1 MMKRLPVLAP
11 VLSLLLALF
20 CGLPIAWAQPAL
32 PPIPPLERAAGDQHQ
47 VRRLVLDNGL
57 KVLLLSDPKLNV
69 SSAALAVGVGSLAD
83 PPQRQGLAHFLEH
96 MLFLGTEKYPDVN
109 DFDAYLQRNSGGNNA
124 YTADDRTNFHLE
136 VRHQAFEGALDRFSQ
151 FFIAPRFDARFT
163 EREMNAVASEHQK
176 NLENDLWRENQL
188 ATVAYAPGHPARHFG
203 TGSRQTLA
211 GVTREE
217 LLAFYEAH
225 YSANRMTLALAGAAS
240 LDQLERWARQ
250 YFAAV
255 PDRKLPPLVYP
266 ADYLPRQPA
275 LRVLRMEPIKDLRQM
290 HLEFAL
296 PGLFDGWPHKSAEL
310 LGLAF
315 GGEGPG
321 SLLAQLKAEGL
332 ATSLSAGAQS
342 ATRQYG
348 ALELQIGLTPQGLQQ
363 AERVLQLVFAT
374 AKLWREQGLPP
385 QLFNER
391 RTLAQLDERFRD
403 QGEGA
408 MRAATLANL
417 AMDYP
422 LDVAERVPY
431 LWLQEDPAAFQALLA
446 RVVSDNLLVTLVAKG
461 QPADRTEPVYGTRY
475 SYSEDGGAA
484 YAALLQPPAVAAL
497 RRPEPNPFVPAGTAL
512 QPLQPARLID
522 TPALSL
528 YHAQDE
534 EFQRPQAAYLLRHRL
549 PRSLAST
556 RSAVLLRFYEA
567 AVNEALNE
575 TTYAAAEAGQRFML
589 GASLDG
595 GVLLAVDGWDEAS
608 GRLLDAVAPQLV
620 DIRLSEAR
628 FAALKDRLLRALSAA
643 ETADAYL
650 SVRETRRSLLREFY
664 ATPAQMLPLA
674 RGVTLAEVQAFAHR
688 IYREGR
694 LEALVYGNVGP
705 QQAMAAVR
713 RIAARLGTRGLPE
726 DQLLRPRQ
734 LASPPGQVLRTR
746 ETLKVNNS
754 TWRGEWLLGD
764 DGPELRAAAQVI
776 AAVIGDPFYSEL
788 RTRQQLGY
796 IVQGTAIEDE
806 RQTSTLFVIQS
817 GDYPADVLQQRA
829 EAFIQ
834 TLPRVLAELP
844 DEAWA
849 TVVAGV
855 RERLLERDKS
865 IAARARRLFGLAY
878 EERADWSRAQATVA
892 ALDRLDKAR
901 AAQILARALDPAT
914 RRERS
919 FLGFARDHQ
928 PQQPVTPTAP
938 AADPAL
944 AAWKKMQRYE

>member
-1 MMKRLPVLAP
+1 
-11 VLSLLLALF
+11 
-20 CGLPIAWAQPAL
+20 
-32 PPIPPLERAAGDQHQ
+32 
-47 VRRLVLDNGL
+47 
-57 KVLLLSDPKLNV
+57 
-69 SSAALAVGVGSLAD
+69 
-83 PPQRQGLAHFLEH
+83 
-96 MLFLGTEKYPDVN
+96 
-109 DFDAYLQRNSGGNNA
+109 
-124 YTADDRTNFHLE
+124 
-136 VRHQAFEGALDRFSQ
+136 
-151 FFIAPRFDARFT
+151 
-163 EREMNAVASEHQK
+163 
-176 NLENDLWRENQL
+176 
-188 ATVAYAPGHPARHFG
+188 VAYAPGHPARHFG

-211 GVTREE
+211 GVTRDE
-217 LLAFYEAH
+217 LLAFYNAH
-225 YSANRMTLALAGAAS
+225 YSANRMTLALTGAAS

-250 YFAAV
+250 YFGAV
-255 PDRKLPPLVYP
+255 PDRQLPPLVYP

-296 PGLFDGWPHKSAEL
+296 PGLQAGWPHKSAEL

-315 GGEGPG
+315 GSEGAG

-342 ATRQYG
+342 TTRQYG

-363 AERVLQLVFAT
+363 TARVLQLVFAN
-374 AKLWREQGLPP
+374 ARLWREQGLPP
-385 QLFNER
+385 QLFSER
-391 RTLAQLDERFRD
+391 QTLARLDERFRD
-403 QGEGA
+403 KGEGA
-408 MRAATLANL
+408 SLAAALANL
-417 AMDYP
+417 AMDGP
-422 LDVAERVPY
+422 LELAERVPY
-431 LWLQEDPAAFQALLA
+431 LWLREDPAAFQALLA
-446 RVVSDNLLVTLVAKG
+446 RVVPDNLLVTLVAKG

-484 YAALLQPPAVAAL
+484 YAALLQPPLVATL
-497 RRPEPNPFVPAGTAL
+497 RLPRPNPFVPAETA
-512 QPLQPARLID
+512 QRPLQPAHLID

-528 YHAQDE
+528 YHAQDG

-556 RSAVLLRFYEA
+556 RTAVLLRFYEA
-567 AVNEALNE
+567 VVNEALNE
-575 TTYAAAEAGQRFML
+575 TTDAAAEAGQHFVL
-589 GASLDG
+589 TAGLN

-620 DIRLSEAR
+620 DLRLDEQR

-650 SVRETRRSLLREFY
+650 SLVETRRSLLREFY

-674 RGVTLAEVQAFAHR
+674 QGVTLAEVQAFAR
-688 IYREGR
+688 QLYREGR

-705 QQAMAAVR
+705 QQAADAVR
-713 RIAARLGTRGLPE
+713 RIAARLGTRGLPDAE
-726 DQLLRPRQ
+726 LLRSRQ
-734 LASPPGQVLRTR
+734 LVSPPGQVLRTSQ
-746 ETLKVNNS
+746 TLAVNNS
-754 TWRGEWLLGD
+754 SWRGEWLLGD

-776 AAVIGDPFYSEL
+776 AAAIGDPFYSEL

-806 RQTSTLFVIQS
+806 RQTSTLFMIQS

-834 TLPRVLAELP
+834 TLPRLLAELP
-844 DEAWA
+844 DDAWA

-855 RERLLERDKS
+855 RERLLERDPS
-865 IAARARRLFGLAY
+865 IAARARRLFLLAY
-878 EERADWSRAQATVA
+878 EEQADWARSQATVA

-901 AAQILARALDPAT
+901 AAQILAQALAPAT

-919 FLGFARDHQ
+919 FLGFAREHR
-928 PQQPVTPTAP
+928 PQQPVAATAP
-938 AADPAL
+938 TVDPAL
-944 AAWKKMQRYE
+944 AAWKKLQRYE